1 MEASTLPDVHH
12 ATCTQSAGPRGRVV
26 PTSEMQLYHAIRLTH
41 YRGLLRGLGC
51 ALPQVI
57 IDQLNSLGTA
67 EPLVVATLEANMR
80 DGCLSPL
87 IVMLLRMLTSAAI
100 QRRSDFFAPFIMVR
114 SQGLPGLPNSLACL
128 PVGGGVLLGATMW
141 KNGLYD
147 AENAFLHLV
156 GLCGLVVCRTRP
168 GKVSAIRGWKE
179 QCSAHHGRAVSTS
192 IGFSAAKLC
201 WTARTSGPE
210 AQKRCSRQNI
220 GCLAAAVLCVM
231 GCKLP
236 IDLALPLWDSMGGH
250 RCGAQGMCDD
260 ALTVEQFCRRH
271 VEPMGEESD
280 HVHIV
285 ALTDALQVCCY
296 RQACV
301 SVLLLTETYSLRSLI
316 LSSVRA
322 SSLCFYLETGV
333 HVHL

>member
-1 MEASTLPDVHH
+1 MVDNVH
-12 ATCTQSAGPRGRVV
+12 
-26 PTSEMQLYHAIRLTH
+26 LYLK
-41 YRGLLRGLGC
+41 
-51 ALPQVI
+51 
-57 IDQLNSLGTA
+57 
-67 EPLVVATLEANMR
+67 
-80 DGCLSPL
+80 
-87 IVMLLRMLTSAAI
+87 
-100 QRRSDFFAPFIMVR
+100 
-114 SQGLPGLPNSLACL
+114 
-128 PVGGGVLLGATMW
+128 ATMW
-141 KNGLYD
+141 SSGRIR
-147 AENAFLHLV
+147 
-156 GLCGLVVCRTRP
+156 RTRP

-179 QCSAHHGRAVSTS
+179 QCSAHHGRAVLTS

-201 WTARTSGPE
+201 WTAKTSGPE

-220 GCLAAAVLCVM
+220 GSLAAAVLCVM

-296 RQACV
+296 
-301 SVLLLTETYSLRSLI
+301 
-316 LSSVRA
+316 
-322 SSLCFYLETGV
+322 
-333 HVHL
+333 